1 MIRKC
6 ILLAAGLGTR
16 LQPITNNIP
25 KCLVEVHGRPLLE
38 YWLILLQEHGITN
51 VLINTHH
58 LHTQVS
64 DYINSITTPLEITI
78 SYEKDLLGSFGTI
91 IHNKDYYKDEE
102 SLLVAN
108 ADNLTNINLSK
119 LIKYHFSHDYEATIA
134 LMEATSPSE
143 CGIVELGQHDKI
155 ISYVE
160 KPTNPK
166 TNIANAGV
174 YVFNTSFLRNLE
186 VKGGLLDIGHDLLP
200 QLIGRSS
207 GYLLDEFLMDIGSH
221 FSLDRARKTPQ
232 SLFHTSVNLSA

>member
-1 MIRKC
+1 MIKKC

-25 KCLVEVHGRPLLE
+25 KCLVQVHGRPLLE
-38 YWLILLQEHGITN
+38 YWLILLQKHGITN

-58 LHTQVS
+58 LHTQDS
-64 DYINSITTPLEITI
+64 DYINSITTSLEITI

-134 LMEATSPSE
+134 LMETTSPCKS
-143 CGIVELGQHDKI
+143 GIVELGQHDKI

-160 KPTNPK
+160 KPTDPK
-166 TNIANAGV
+166 TNISNAGV

-186 VKGGLLDIGHDLLP
+186 VRGGFLDIGYDLLP
-200 QLIGRSS
+200 QLIGRSY

-221 FSLDRARKTPQ
+221 FSLDKARKTLL
-232 SLFHTSVNLSA
+232 SLFTQVSS

>member
-1 MIRKC
+1 MNRKC

-64 DYINSITTPLEITI
+64 DYINSITTSLEITI

-134 LMEATSPSE
+134 LMETTSPSKS
-143 CGIVELGQHDKI
+143 GIVELGQHDKI

-160 KPTNPK
+160 KPTDPK
-166 TNIANAGV
+166 TNISNAGV
-174 YVFNTSFLRNLE
+174 YVFNTSLLRNLE
-186 VKGGLLDIGHDLLP
+186 VRGGFLDIGHDLLP
-200 QLIGRSS
+200 QLIGRSY

-221 FSLDRARKTPQ
+221 FSLDKARKTPP
-232 SLFHTSVNLSA
+232 SLFTQVSS